1 MAGTTEQSSENQE
14 SMRAHHVIVL
24 ALIGCSPASGQ
35 VRPGIDVLVSDSLHL
50 VAGKRV
56 VLLTNH
62 TGVDAAGHR
71 DVDVLSGHTAIRL
84 TALFS
89 PEHGFRGLEDRPGLP
104 DAVDSATR
112 LPIYS
117 LYGGSRPPNFAALD
131 SADVALVDLQDI
143 GARYYTYP
151 ATATQLMRQAARRG
165 VRVVVLD
172 RPDPVGGEAVQGN
185 VHAAIADPDTALVGF
200 LPVPMRHG
208 LTLGELLRLANDALG
223 LHADLVVVPAAGW
236 RRGVYFDATGL
247 PWIKPSPNMPD
258 LESAFHYPGTC
269 LFEGTNLS
277 VGRGTPFAFQVIG
290 APWLDPEAV
299 LTRFRDGGGGMGD
312 ATVGVEVTATE
323 FTPNGPTDGKYAGVP
338 LKGLRLRV
346 TDRARYDPTRL
357 AVALLAAIRAAHP
370 DSFRFGRRFDQL
382 AAGPELRV
390 ALEAGQS
397 VTAIWARWAAPLAAF
412 RATRAKY
419 LLY

>member
-1 MAGTTEQSSENQE
+1 
-14 SMRAHHVIVL
+14 MRAHFLL
-24 ALIGCSPASGQ
+24 ALSLVACRPSAAQ
-35 VRPGIDVLVSDSLHL
+35 VRPGIDVLLSDSLHL

-62 TGVDAAGHR
+62 TGVDHAGRR
-71 DVDVLSGHTAIRL
+71 DVDRLYGDTAIRL

-143 GARYYTYP
+143 GARYYTSP
-151 ATATQLMRQAARRG
+151 APATQLLRQAARRG

-208 LTLGELLRLANDALG
+208 MTLGELLRLANDALG

-236 RRGVYFDATGL
+236 RRGMYFDATGL

-269 LFEGTNLS
+269 LFEATNLS

-290 APWLDPEAV
+290 APWLDPQSVLRYLRDERWGMRDALIGVAV
-299 LTRFRDGGGGMGD
+299 
-312 ATVGVEVTATE
+312 ESIS
-323 FTPNGPTDGKYAGVP
+323 FTPQGPTDGKYDGVALRGVR
-338 LKGLRLRV
+338 LKV
-346 TDRARYDPTRL
+346 ADRERYDPTRL
-357 AVALLAAIRAAHP
+357 AVALFAAIRAAHP

-382 AAGPELRV
+382 AGGPELRAALGAGPPV
-390 ALEAGQS
+390 A
-397 VTAIWARWAAPLAAF
+397 VIWERWAAPLAAF

>member
-1 MAGTTEQSSENQE
+1 M
-14 SMRAHHVIVL
+14 
-24 ALIGCSPASGQ
+24 
-35 VRPGIDVLVSDSLHL
+35 RPGIDVLLTDSLHL

-62 TGVDAAGHR
+62 TGIDRAGRR
-71 DVDVLSGHTAIRL
+71 DVDVLYGHTALRL
-84 TALFS
+84 TALYS

-104 DAVDSATR
+104 DAVDSATG

-131 SADVALVDLQDI
+131 GADVVLVDLQDI

-165 VRVVVLD
+165 KRVIVLD

-185 VHAAIADPDTALVGF
+185 VHAAAADPDTMFVGF

-208 LTLGELLRLANDALG
+208 MTLGELLRLANDTLG
-223 LHADLVVVPAAGW
+223 IHADLVVVPAVGW
-236 RRGVYFDATGL
+236 RRGMYYDATGL

-269 LFEGTNLS
+269 LFEATNLS
-277 VGRGTPFAFQVIG
+277 VGRGTPFAFQVVG
-290 APWLDPEAV
+290 APWLNPDSV
-299 LTRFRDGGGGMGD
+299 LLRLRDASGGMRD
-312 ATVGVEVTATE
+312 ALTGVEVTATD
-323 FTPNGPTDGKYAGVP
+323 FTPASPTDGKYDQVP
-338 LKGLRLRV
+338 LRGVRLRV
-346 TDRARYDPTRL
+346 TDRGRYDPTRL

-370 DSFRFGRRFDQL
+370 DSFRLSRRFDAL
-382 AAGPELRV
+382 AAGPELR
-390 ALEAGQS
+390 AELESGQRAS
-397 VTAIWARWAAPLAAF
+397 TIWERWVAPLAAF
-412 RATRAKY
+412 RAMRAKY